1 MAEYYISST
10 KCNIRERQTKL
21 NGRVYDVYFRI
32 VDQDGYEHQKKLSG
46 FTSKTKAREA
56 HADFI
61 TQHCELVKGIKKK
74 KAEERRLGSED
85 PLLTT
90 MLEQYLASLPN
101 QIKESSIVAKES
113 VFQCHV
119 LPNFAPET
127 RMSELTTPVLY
138 AWQDK
143 VWGLRREDGEFY
155 SYNYLSKIRGH
166 FSAFFEWYSSRY
178 DRPNPFTKVKRPKR
192 RSAKKEMQFW
202 TREEFERFLA
212 VVDDP
217 LYRTIF
223 TVLFFTGRRKGEV
236 LALTPGDIKKNAI
249 VFNKTYTN
257 KVKGASYKITSA
269 KTDKTGHT
277 PICPTL
283 RTALAEYK
291 PNEGPFFFGGEH
303 PIPPETL
310 RQRFIR
316 YCHAAEMEPIRIHD
330 LRHSFVSMLIHEGAS
345 VMMVADLIGDTVEQ
359 IIKTYGHL
367 YQSDKLA
374 ILSKI

>member
-32 VDQDGYEHQKKLSG
+32 VDQEGYEHQKKLSG

-74 KAEERRLGSED
+74 KAEERRLAQAD
-85 PLLTT
+85 PLLYT
-90 MLEQYLASLPN
+90 MIDQYLASLSN

-113 VFQCHV
+113 VLRCHV
-119 LPNFAPET
+119 LPSFEPT
-127 RMSELTTPVLY
+127 TKMSELTTPALY

-143 VWGLRREDGEFY
+143 IWSLKQEDGSFY

-178 DRPNPFTKVKRPKR
+178 DKPNPFSKVKRPKK
-192 RSAKKEMQFW
+192 RSAKEEMKFW
-202 TREEFERFLA
+202 TREDFERFLA
-212 VVDDP
+212 VVDHP
-217 LYRTIF
+217 MYRTMF
-223 TVLFFTGRRKGEV
+223 TVLFYTGRRKGEV
-236 LALTPGDIKKNAI
+236 MALTPADVKKNTI

-283 RTALAEYK
+283 RAALAEYD
-291 PNEGPFFFGGEH
+291 PGDSTFFFGGAT
-303 PIPPETL
+303 PVPPETL
-310 RQRFIR
+310 RQRFQR
-316 YCHAAEMEPIRIHD
+316 YCRAADMEPIRIHD

-359 IIKTYGHL
+359 VIKTYGHL
-367 YQSDKLA
+367 YQSDKIA
-374 ILSKI
+374 ILSRI